1 MTTPITIR
9 LTLWIW
15 LIAAVL
21 VGNFQL
27 LAGKPAFVIPV
38 LMLTLTFAVLI
49 AAHRNEALR
58 VWLAGLDLRIYLLL
72 HVTRLVGFYVLELP
86 ERGLLPAHFAVSAGW
101 SEILVAVSAVLI
113 CILPLRES
121 MRRKAI
127 LLWNVVGFFGL
138 LFVVIT
144 AAQLTFN
151 DTTQLRAFTYLP
163 LGLLPTFL
171 VPLLFS
177 THVLLYRRLQRAE

>member
-9 LTLWIW
+9 VTLWLW

-27 LAGKPAFVIPV
+27 LAGKHVFIIPA
-38 LMLTLTFAVLI
+38 LMLTLTLAVLVV
-49 AAHRNEALR
+49 AHRSEALCA
-58 VWLAGLDLRIYLLL
+58 WLAGLDLRIFLLL
-72 HVTRLVGFYVLELP
+72 HVTRLVGFYMLELP
-86 ERGLLPAHFAVSAGW
+86 ERGLLPSHFAVPAGW

-113 CILPLRES
+113 CVLPMRES

-144 AAQLTFN
+144 AAQLAFT
-151 DTTQLRAFTYLP
+151 DSTQLRVFTYLP
-163 LGLLPTFL
+163 LSLLPTFL

-177 THVLLYRRLQRAE
+177 THVLLYRRLQHAE